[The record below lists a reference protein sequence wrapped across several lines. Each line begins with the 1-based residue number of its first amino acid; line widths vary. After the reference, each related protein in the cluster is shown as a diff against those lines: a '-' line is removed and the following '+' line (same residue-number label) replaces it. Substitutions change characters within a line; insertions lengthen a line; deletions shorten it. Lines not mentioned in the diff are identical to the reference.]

1 MDAFHWQKQ
10 VQTNALATALRL
22 RRKRFHKACGI
33 PPHKQ
38 KSPPKPPPPRN
49 SCAAAGVLAYKGCA
63 PAGAA
68 AVHAP
73 QATPR
78 FAKAERCRPFL
89 QCRKVL
95 FALLTTVF
103 YLRNT
108 GGSRVRA
115 GDYASTVP
123 PRTQNTPS
131 TVGLQRTPRETHSS
145 ITCPPS
151 RNR

>member
-1 MDAFHWQKQ
+1 MRIAIVDDLSGER
-10 VQTNALATALRL
+10 ALLREQL
-22 RRKRFHKACGI
+22 ARQLARRG
-33 PPHKQ
+33 
-38 KSPPKPPPPRN
+38 
-49 SCAAAGVLAYKGCA
+49 AAAGVLAYKGCA

-145 ITCPPS
+145 ITCPTS